1 MSSSHP
7 VEIPRWIDLV
17 LLPLFNLALAFAV
30 SAGVLLAIGQSPSQ
44 VLALLVKGAF
54 GSAGAT
60 LSKHASA
67 RSSAMSS

>member
-30 SAGVLLAIGQSPSQ
+30 SAGVLLAR
-44 VLALLVKGAF
+44 
-54 GSAGAT
+54 
-60 LSKHASA
+60 SKPV
-67 RSSAMSS
+67 